1 VQRVGGRRI
10 SLRELFILNPRPS
23 SLDPQP
29 RSFPNSPLYCHML
42 VLTPFFNYLQ
52 VDSEQRG
59 LLLGVLRDMERDP
72 ESFTDRQ
79 IMVPRAVYL

>member
-1 VQRVGGRRI
+1 
-10 SLRELFILNPRPS
+10 
-23 SLDPQP
+23 
-29 RSFPNSPLYCHML
+29 ML
-42 VLTPFFNYLQ
+42 VLIPFFNYLQ

>member
-1 VQRVGGRRI
+1 MHVITPFSNYLQVDSEQRG
-10 SLRELFILNPRPS
+10 LKPKILNIR
-23 SLDPQP
+23 
-29 RSFPNSPLYCHML
+29 
-42 VLTPFFNYLQ
+42 FFNYLQ